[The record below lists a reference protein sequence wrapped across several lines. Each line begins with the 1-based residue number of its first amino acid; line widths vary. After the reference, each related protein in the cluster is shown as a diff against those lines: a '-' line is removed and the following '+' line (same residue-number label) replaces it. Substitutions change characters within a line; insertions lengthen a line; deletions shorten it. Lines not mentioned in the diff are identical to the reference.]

1 MTTRIP
7 HDDQKDLE
15 FYFGPGAAALE
26 SSPLG
31 YMLDKAELMTFGSQT
46 CPGCHGEGFPP
57 DHLQRIEAEIKS
69 VRKWQADNAEKIRS
83 GKVAALPPGHDDGLC
98 RICHGQGVIPQTK
111 RFGSVRRVQLTARP
125 TGSSKG
131 SKQGQETPTGIL
143 ERFGEVSHRMYRLG
157 AETMLTLELYF
168 GNVGS
173 RWSETP
179 KRGRIWALLPR
190 TNAGRKLV
198 RLSRALTEGES
209 NIRDDE
215 VLDNDAT
222 LELTQ
227 PGTMLKE
234 TREDGTIK
242 QHSRKKLLAD
252 AQQQAQDALRRAEDA
267 WMGSPATRKV
277 KTLETFVQGLQ
288 GDLRELGLMGVGA

>member
-1 MTTRIP
+1 MTRIP

-15 FYFGPGAAALE
+15 FFFGPGAAALE

-31 YMLDKAELMTFGSQT
+31 YMLDKAELMTFGSMT
-46 CPGCHGEGFPP
+46 CPGCHGEGFPS
-57 DHLQRIEAEIKS
+57 DHLKKIEAE
-69 VRKWQADNAEKIRS
+69 VRRVKKWQADNSDNIKI
-83 GKVAALPPGHDDGLC
+83 GKSPALPPDHDDGTC
-98 RICHGQGVIPQTK
+98 RVCTGQGVIPQTK

-143 ERFGEVSHRMYRLG
+143 ERFGEVSHRLYRLG
-157 AETMLTLELYF
+157 SETMYTLELYF

-173 RWSETP
+173 RWADDKS
-179 KRGRIWALLPR
+179 RGRLWALLPR
-190 TNAGRKLV
+190 TPAGSKLV
-198 RLSRALTEGES
+198 RMSREKTQGEGS
-209 NIRDDE
+209 LRDDE
-215 VLDNDAT
+215 VLDVEAT
-222 LELTQ
+222 LELGC
-227 PGTMLKE
+227 PVKARAALLKAA
-234 TREDGTIK
+234 RE
-242 QHSRKKLLAD
+242 
-252 AQQQAQDALRRAEDA
+252 QAQEALRSAEDA